1 MKAMRR
7 LLGILVMIAGILGLV
22 LSLAGLVGV
31 WMARTTVADYVNA
44 TLVTLDDSVT
54 TSERVMEIT
63 EGALGATVDSVDALS
78 TMLGAS
84 ADSVGDTMPMLE
96 QLNTLMGEQLPA
108 TMESATVS
116 LRTAQQ
122 SAEVVDAA
130 IVSLETFRFLLSG
143 APLLSSLLPAPELA
157 YDPEV
162 SLADSLGD
170 LATNLEELPDLLT
183 EMAANLET
191 ADDNL
196 STVES
201 SLRTMSGSVTVISSS
216 LDEYKTM
223 VGQSRSSM
231 ENLRAILT
239 GLRTNLSA
247 ILDGTAIVL
256 TLVLLWLLA
265 AQVVILSQGWEL
277 YQGTAGRLATSAAGA
292 EEEQD

>member
-31 WMARTTVADYVNA
+31 WMAKSSVADYVDA
-44 TLVTLDDSVT
+44 TIVVLDDSIN
-54 TSERVMEIT
+54 TSERVMGIT
-63 EGALGATVDSVDALS
+63 EEALGATVESVDALS

-84 ADSVGDTMPMLE
+84 AASVGDTIPALE
-96 QLNTLMGEQLPA
+96 QLNLLMGEQLPA
-108 TMESATVS
+108 TMASAAVS
-116 LRTAQQ
+116 LQTAQQ
-122 SAEVVDAA
+122 AAVVLDAA
-130 IVSLETFRFLLSG
+130 IVSLDTFRFLLSG
-143 APLLSSLLPAPELA
+143 APLLGGLMATPTES

-170 LATNLEELPDLLT
+170 LATNLEGLPATFT
-183 EMAANLET
+183 EMAVNLET

-196 STVES
+196 AAVES
-201 SLRTMSGSVTVISSS
+201 SLETMSESVTVISSS

-277 YQGTAGRLATSAAGA
+277 YQGTAGRMEGDS
-292 EEEQD
+292 